1 MNSNTRDGNKME
13 VLYLVLGALGACV
26 VYYMIREL
34 IENKQTVTKI
44 EETAV
49 ATAKKDIATAANT
62 VTTDVK
68 KIV

>member
-1 MNSNTRDGNKME
+1 ME